1 MKISE
6 FIVEEVTRADLAEVE
21 RFADALWGKLG
32 IDIKFTNHFMDRLND
47 KRNGRQISVAELV
60 RLFKKEYEKYG
71 KDISRIKGDGE
82 AVLKDLLTSVNLP
95 FIVRD
100 DKWHPG
106 VDNKVLLAKTV
117 MRKQNFHT
125 PDPEYV
131 IGDEPRRR

>member
-1 MKISE
+1 VKISE

-32 IDIKFTNHFMDRLND
+32 IDIKFTHHFMDRLND
-47 KRNGRQISVAELV
+47 TRNGRQISVAELI

-71 KDISRIKGDGE
+71 KQISKIPGEGE

-95 FIVRD
+95 FIVRYGWKPGD
-100 DKWHPG
+100 DKI
-106 VDNKVLLAKTV
+106 LMAKTI